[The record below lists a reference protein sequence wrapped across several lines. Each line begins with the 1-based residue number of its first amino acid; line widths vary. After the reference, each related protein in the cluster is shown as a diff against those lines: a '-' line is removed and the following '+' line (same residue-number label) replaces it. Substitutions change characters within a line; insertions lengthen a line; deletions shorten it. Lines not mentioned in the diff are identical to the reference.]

1 MPKKQDKDIII
12 NITFELEQDE
22 EEEEYI
28 PSQVDQALYAFTNTI
43 HWYVKGFSLLFI
55 IGAIASI
62 F

>member
-1 MPKKQDKDIII
+1 MADKEEDTIIT
-12 NITFELEQDE
+12 ITIELDR

-43 HWYVKGFSLLFI
+43 HWYVKGFLTLFI